1 MPYTIAEHLPG
12 MTEPL
17 KRGAYISLI
26 RESVIADMLSFR
38 NTNAMS
44 IAGERYDNVI
54 EPEWI
59 DLNEAIPDKTT
70 RGKNLSYGVYQM
82 AVHLDIPNPLER
94 DDGVLE
100 RPSSRQA
107 KMAMIGA
114 AYQFNNTFVNGD
126 QAVNPKQ
133 FDGIEKIVS
142 NMGSSQSVGTTEIDI
157 SGAPTEAVMQ
167 AFVDRVDSMI
177 DAVNGHKPDFVIS
190 NRQFGLRARSVFR
203 RMKLAGNDADW
214 LNGKYLPFM
223 DERRSSSAASTKP
236 MFIYQDIP
244 FYDIGPKADMTTNII
259 LNNYAEAGSSTATRV
274 FAIKQGSDDLEG
286 LQFAPPSM
294 RKIFDTLQEKDVQRH
309 RFTWITGLGM
319 WSRNGMSVMRGVKVT
334 G

>member
-1 MPYTIAEHLPG
+1 

-38 NTNAMS
+38 NTNSLS

-100 RPSSRQA
+100 RPSARQA
-107 KMAMIGA
+107 KMTMIGA

-126 QAVNPKQ
+126 QGVNPKQ

-142 NMGSSQSVGTTEIDI
+142 NMGSAQSIGTTEIDI
-157 SGAPTEAVMQ
+157 SGSPNDATMQ
-167 AFVDRVDSMI
+167 AFVDRVDEAI
-177 DAVNGHKPDFVIS
+177 DAVNGHKPDFVLS

-214 LNGKYLPFM
+214 LNGGFLPFK
-223 DERRSSSAASTKP
+223 DIRQSTSSASTKP
-236 MFIYQDIP
+236 LFVYQNIP
-244 FYDIGPKADMTTNII
+244 FYDIGPKADQTTNII
-259 LNNYAEAGSSTATRV
+259 LNTYAEASSASATRV
-274 FAIKQGSDDLEG
+274 YFVKQGADDLEG
-286 LQFAPPSM
+286 LQFAPPNL
-294 RKIFDTLQEKDVQRH
+294 RKIFDTLEDKDVQRH
-309 RFTWITGLGM
+309 RFTWMTGLGM
-319 WSRNGMSVMRGVKVT
+319 WSRNGLSVMRGVKVT

>member
-1 MPYTIAEHLPG
+1 

-26 RESVIADMLSFR
+26 RESVIADMLSFL
-38 NTNAMS
+38 NTNAMT

-100 RPSSRQA
+100 RPSARQA

-114 AYQFNNTFVNGD
+114 AYQFNDTFVNGD
-126 QAVNPKQ
+126 QGVNPKQ
-133 FDGIEKIVS
+133 FDGIEKIVD
-142 NMGSSQSVGTTEIDI
+142 NMGSSQSIGTTEIDI
-157 SGAPTEAVMQ
+157 SGAPSEATMQ
-167 AFVDRVDSMI
+167 AFVDRVDLAI

-190 NRQFGLRARSVFR
+190 NRQFGLRARSIFR
-203 RMKLAGNDADW
+203 QMKLAGNDADW
-214 LNGKYLPFM
+214 LNGKFLPFA
-223 DERRSSSAASTKP
+223 DQRRSSSSASTKP
-236 MFIYQDIP
+236 MFVYQNIP
-244 FYDIGPKADMTTNII
+244 FYDIGPKADQTTNII
-259 LNNYAEAGSSTATRV
+259 LNTYSEASSSAATRV
-274 FAIKQGSDDLEG
+274 FFIKQGSDDLEG

-294 RKIFDTLQEKDVQRH
+294 RKIFDTLEDKDVQRH

-334 G
+334 A